1 LKSQTPRSAPPQGRP
16 TASGQ
21 GVNRMRGF
29 RCYMNRA
36 RLLFSVAVLAA
47 LTGCGFETTLPD
59 TATMPPGALATN
71 GDIDVRSLTV
81 AAFDFGQP
89 LRGQPARA
97 ADGIAT
103 LDYMGGRLNTAPR
116 WVDMSPLYREQ
127 MLHAREL
134 MRKYIGISESAS
146 SQAVVDTMLALAA
159 AYRADDQA
167 ATQRLLTNPI
177 FTVSP
182 TVVTARLA
190 DIPLMPIVNAA
201 TTHADQFS
209 TDFDT

>member
-1 LKSQTPRSAPPQGRP
+1 MKRT
-16 TASGQ
+16 
-21 GVNRMRGF
+21 
-29 RCYMNRA
+29 
-36 RLLFSVAVLAA
+36 RLLLIGALLAA
-47 LTGCGFETTLPD
+47 LADCGLETTLPD
-59 TATMPPGALATN
+59 TATMPAGALGTN

-97 ADGIAT
+97 ADGIAA
-103 LDYMGGRLNTAPR
+103 LDYMGGKLNTAPR

-127 MLHAREL
+127 MLQSREL
-134 MRKYIGISESAS
+134 MRRYIGISESAS
-146 SQAVVDTMLALAA
+146 SQAVVDTMLALAT
-159 AYRADDQA
+159 AYRANDQA
-167 ATQRLLTNPI
+167 AIQRLLANPI
-177 FTVSP
+177 FIAPP
-182 TVVTARLA
+182 TVVATRLA